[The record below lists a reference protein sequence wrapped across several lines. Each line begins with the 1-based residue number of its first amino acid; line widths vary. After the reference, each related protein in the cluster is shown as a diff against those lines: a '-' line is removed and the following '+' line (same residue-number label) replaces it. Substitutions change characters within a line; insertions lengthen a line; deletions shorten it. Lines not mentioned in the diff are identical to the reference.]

1 MTDLNR
7 IPRVKVEAKA
17 YVRVVVKEGS
27 LKSRKVKKGQMAVK
41 WRRFAV
47 TLWSF
52 QTKTKR
58 TRKGPK
64 NTPFC
69 FWDSKTLLANERV
82 PFQKCVLVMNEK
94 KILGAASRH
103 FENPHCAVVGFS
115 PVRIIASVVE

>member
-52 QTKTKR
+52 QTKTKM
-58 TRKGPK
+58 
-64 NTPFC
+64 
-69 FWDSKTLLANERV
+69 V
-82 PFQKCVLVMNEK
+82 
-94 KILGAASRH
+94 
-103 FENPHCAVVGFS
+103 
-115 PVRIIASVVE
+115 